1 MASSRLEMSV
11 RSEANSLQRGLAVL
25 EMLSARPDGTTLREI
40 TDQLELP
47 GASVLRITRTLVDL
61 GYLSREEGTKRYFL
75 TNRFLLLGQPSMP
88 SRGLA
93 ECAIGA
99 MRQIRQTTSET
110 TQLCCLIGTEMVI
123 LDQLLALHAFK
134 YSADLGARCPC
145 YSCAPGK
152 VLVAFL
158 PTDERD
164 DLVSRIEF
172 KRFTTTTIT
181 SKLAFRRELDQIR
194 ERGFAV
200 DRAEGL
206 EGVHCIAA
214 PIFDRHASPVAAIT
228 ITGPSHRIP
237 EEKFDGIGKI
247 VRDGARLASE
257 EFNRH

>member
-1 MASSRLEMSV
+1 MAASRVETSV

-25 EMLSARPDGTTLREI
+25 EMLASRPDGATLREI
-40 TDQLELP
+40 TEQLLLP
-47 GASVLRITRTLVDL
+47 GASVLRITRTLVEL
-61 GYLSREEGTKRYFL
+61 GYLSREDGTKRYFL

-99 MRQIRQTTSET
+99 MRQIRQATSET

-164 DLVSRIEF
+164 DVVNRIDF
-172 KRFTTTTIT
+172 KRFTSTTIT
-181 SKLAFRRELDQIR
+181 SKRAFRQELDQIR

-206 EGVHCIAA
+206 AGVHCIAA
-214 PIFDRHASPVAAIT
+214 PIFDRHVTPVAAIT

-237 EEKFDGIGKI
+237 EEKFDDIGKI
-247 VRDGARLASE
+247 VHEGARLASE